1 MKGVNKMTKPYFKT
15 EKLNYLEPK
24 IVKKDTV
31 KQKSIKSN
39 IFNKNKKVD
48 K

>member
-1 MKGVNKMTKPYFKT
+1 MTKPYFKT

-24 IVKKDTV
+24 IVKKDIV

-39 IFNKNKKVD
+39 MVNKIKEVLK
-48 K
+48 